1 MAPHPANGTEG
12 VQRHNDLT
20 LPQVAKLASRAPLH
34 SINESQHGSHVTTQ
48 DPYIRHAS
56 RHWQT
61 VSCKGACL
69 CHQLPHH
76 HPCMA
81 AARHECLSICTAIW
95 YALGISTGASQ
106 PVQAHHSR
114 CAFANHVRP
123 SGPGSQGPHQTRRCL
138 PSHRCGLQQRFQEPP
153 CVPCPHSQCCT
164 TGPVCLGPTCSAS
177 GAYHVNVPRMEMEER
192 CVLSSITTASPAC
205 HLAMSGP
212 C

>member
-12 VQRHNDLT
+12 VQRHNDLA

-34 SINESQHGSHVTTQ
+34 SINASQHGSHVTTQ
-48 DPYIRHAS
+48 DPHIRHAS
-56 RHWQT
+56 WQWQA
-61 VSCKGACL
+61 VSCKGADL
-69 CHQLPHH
+69 CHQLPHD

-81 AARHECLSICTAIW
+81 AVRHDCLSICTAIW
-95 YALGISTGASQ
+95 YALGISNIAPK
-106 PVQAHHSR
+106 PVQAEDGR
-114 CAFANHVRP
+114 CASAGHIRP
-123 SGPGSQGPHQTRRCL
+123 RASGLQGPHQTRRRL

-153 CVPCPHSQCCT
+153 CVPCTHSQCCT

-177 GAYHVNVPRMEMEER
+177 GAHHVNVPRMEMEER

-205 HLAMSGP
+205 RLTVSRP